1 MFITRN
7 LMQIDLNLSHFFS
20 QVVFREDQEA
30 GGGEEASSGPERARS
45 FPDQGFRVKEERF
58 LPLREGWRHREA
70 LQNQV
75 DKTASHRSSGYHL
88 MGKLHTSGPKLS

>member
-7 LMQIDLNLSHFFS
+7 IMQIDLNLSHFFS

-30 GGGEEASSGPERARS
+30 GGGEEAASGTERARS

-58 LPLREGWRHREA
+58 LPVRERWRHREA

-75 DKTASHRSSGYHL
+75 DNTVSHWSSGYHL
-88 MGKLHTSGPKLS
+88 MG

>member
-30 GGGEEASSGPERARS
+30 GGGEEASSGTE
-45 FPDQGFRVKEERF
+45 
-58 LPLREGWRHREA
+58 
-70 LQNQV
+70 
-75 DKTASHRSSGYHL
+75 
-88 MGKLHTSGPKLS
+88 